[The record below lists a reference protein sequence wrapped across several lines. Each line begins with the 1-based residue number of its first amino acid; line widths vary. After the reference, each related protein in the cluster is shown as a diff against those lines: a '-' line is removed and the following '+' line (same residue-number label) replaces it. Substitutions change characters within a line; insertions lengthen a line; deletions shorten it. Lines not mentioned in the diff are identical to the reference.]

1 MSGVFK
7 LQKYFQVSFFP
18 KDLQLVLTALL
29 LSLLSIALNLRFKE
43 ALYFVLLSAL
53 KYASMLI
60 LVFFLDKNFC
70 FIN

>member
-1 MSGVFK
+1 MNDVFR

-18 KDLQLVLTALL
+18 KDLQLVLAALL
-29 LSLLSIALNLRFKE
+29 LFLLSIVLNLRFLE

-60 LVFFLDKNFC
+60 LGFFLDKNLVY
-70 FIN
+70 IR